1 MKKKDSQKP
10 KASKLANKFKVLTGF
25 NFGANDERKDKGE
38 VVTLAEIGEGAATYL
53 LSEGAI
59 EAID

>member
-10 KASKLANKFKVLTGF
+10 KASKLASTFKVLTGF
-25 NFGANDERKDKGE
+25 NFGTNDERKNKGDE
-38 VVTLAEIGEGAATYL
+38 VTLAEIGEGTARKL
-53 LSEGAI
+53 LAKNRI